1 MKNKGKGNALALY
14 DCLTIATKNDLEILY
29 VKRQMD
35 GVYNFQKEGLTIRV
49 RFRGTAELSNI
60 SSTMHKYWES

>member
-35 GVYNFQKEGLTIRV
+35 GVYNFQKEGLTVRV

>member
-29 VKRQMD
+29 VKRQME
-35 GVYNFQKEGLTIRV
+35 GVNNFQKECLIIRI
-49 RFRGTAELSNI
+49 RF
-60 SSTMHKYWES
+60 